1 MSELDTQS
9 TFAVKV
15 EVISWVT
22 RLVGG
27 HETGRVYLEEMA
39 EPGDTLGTVL
49 HRLSNRFPEL
59 APILWDR
66 VSGELG
72 EHIEV
77 VVNDAFLGVERDLD
91 SPVREGDRVS
101 LLGALTGG

>member
-1 MSELDTQS
+1 MSEVIS
-9 TFAVKV
+9 RNTFPVKV
-15 EVISWVT
+15 EVMSWVT

-27 HETGRVYLEEMA
+27 NETGRVYLEEMA
-39 EPGDTLGTVL
+39 EPGETIGTVL
-49 HRLSNRFPEL
+49 HRLSDQFPEL
-59 APILWDR
+59 DPFLWDR
-66 VSGELG
+66 VTGEIG

-77 VVNDAFLGVERDLD
+77 VVNDAFLGVERALD